1 MLIILSGSS
10 GVGKNTIINRMLE
23 ECDNLELMP
32 TVTTR
37 GMREGESQGK
47 PYVFETREGFQAMID
62 RGEMVEY
69 CEIHGNLYGTNRRIL
84 EEKIAGGKI
93 LIKDI
98 DVEGTLNLMKLL
110 PDVISIYL
118 KPVSKEQLVERL
130 RGRGE
135 TEIELRL
142 RRYEYEEQM
151 AEHYNYVLV
160 NDKMEDTIAKIYTII
175 EKKAKLHRRAL

>member
-10 GVGKNTIINRMLE
+10 GVGKNTIINRMLA

-37 GMREGESQGK
+37 NMREGESQGK
-47 PYVFETREGFQAMID
+47 PYVFETREGFQKMID

-84 EEKIAGGKI
+84 EEKSAGGKI

-98 DVEGTLNLMKLL
+98 DVEGTLHLMKVL

-130 RGRGE
+130 SGRGE
-135 TEIELRL
+135 TQIALRL
-142 RRYEYEEQM
+142 KRYEYEEKM
-151 AEHYNYVLV
+151 SEHYHYVLV
-160 NDKMEDTIAKIYTII
+160 NDKIEDTLSQIYSII
-175 EKKAKLHRRAL
+175 EKYAVLHRKER

>member
-23 ECDNLELMP
+23 ECNNLELMP

-47 PYVFETREGFQAMID
+47 PYIFETREGFQAMID

-69 CEIHGNLYGTNRRIL
+69 CEIHGNLYGTNRRVL
-84 EEKIAGGKI
+84 EEKSAGGKI

-130 RGRGE
+130 HGRGE
-135 TEIELRL
+135 TQIELRL
-142 RRYEYEEQM
+142 KRY
-151 AEHYNYVLV
+151 
-160 NDKMEDTIAKIYTII
+160 
-175 EKKAKLHRRAL
+175 KL

>member
-1 MLIILSGSS
+1 MLVILSGSS

-23 ECDNLELMP
+23 ERDDLTMMT

-37 GMREGESQGK
+37 EMREGERQGM
-47 PYVFETREGFQAMID
+47 PYIFVSREEFEGMIE

-69 CEIHGNLYGTNRRIL
+69 AEVHGNLYGTNRKIM
-84 EEKIAGGKI
+84 EEKSAGGKI

-110 PDVISIYL
+110 PDVVSIYL
-118 KPVSKEQLVERL
+118 KPKSKEQLVERL

-135 TEIELRL
+135 TQIELRL
-142 RRYEYEEQM
+142 ERYEYEESM
-151 AEHYNYVLV
+151 SVHYNYVLV
-160 NDKMEDTIAKIYTII
+160 NDDIEETLKNIYAII
-175 EKKAKLHRRAL
+175 EKHKK